1 MRFLRRASD
10 QTFLSLQVRNFR
22 LYMIG
27 QFVSISGTWLQ
38 SFALGYLVIVD
49 LHGSAVD
56 LAVTVALPFLP
67 MLLLGPFGGA
77 VVDRSSKRRI
87 LYLTQS
93 AAGLLALTM
102 GILVTTHE
110 VSLTAIWTIGTL
122 LGVIN
127 LFDNP
132 ARQSFV
138 QEMVGKELL
147 PNAVSLNSA
156 MINMGRIVGPAIGG
170 ALLFVGIA
178 TCFYVNAVSFL
189 ALLGALALMRS
200 SEITPI
206 RTVARARGQIRE
218 GLRYVWCERR
228 AARGARLGRPRRTA
242 RLQLHRDPAA
252 PRARGPARHAC
263 GLLVHHLLDGA
274 RRPLGRPLR
283 RAPLAAD
290 AQAPRRARAVLRR
303 AHGGGRRSRRRC
315 SSPASLIVP
324 MGAASLAFVSTANA
338 TLQLNSKEEM
348 RGRVMSLYAMGFL
361 GTTPIGAIVIAL
373 VAAASSARVAI
384 GVGAAANLVAF
395 VFLTFAARTR
405 ATARGGDVAHRRRS
419 GAYATRRGPSAPSGA
434 RARARRRCCAG
445 SPRCRPRSS
454 RSG

>member
-1 MRFLRRASD
+1 VRFLRRASD

-27 QFVSISGTWLQ
+27 QFISISGTWLQ

-77 VVDRSSKRRI
+77 VVDRSNKRRI

-93 AAGLLALTM
+93 SAGLLALTM

-110 VSLTAIWTIGTL
+110 VSLAAIWTIGAL

-178 TCFYVNAVSFL
+178 ACFYVNAVSFL

-200 SEITPI
+200 SEITRI

-218 GLRYVWCERR
+218 GLRYVWANDELREV
-228 AARGARLGRPRRTA
+228 LVSVV
-242 RLQLHRDPAA
+242 LV
-252 PRARGPARHAC
+252 
-263 GLLVHHLLDGA
+263 GLLAFNFTVTLPLLA
-274 RRPLGRPLR
+274 LGVLHGT
-283 RAPLAAD
+283 RADYSFITCSMGLGGLLGGLF
-290 AQAPRRARAVLRR
+290 V
-303 AHGGGRRSRRRC
+303 AHRSRPTRKLLGALALC
-315 SSPASLIVP
+315 FGVLMGAVAIAPSVLLACLLIVP

-395 VFLTFAARTR
+395 VFLTLAARTR
-405 ATARGGDVAHRRRS
+405 TAAHAAVTSPTVA
-419 GAYATRRGPSAPSGA
+419 
-434 RARARRRCCAG
+434 
-445 SPRCRPRSS
+445 
-454 RSG
+454 

>member
-1 MRFLRRASD
+1 MKFLRRASD

-27 QFVSISGTWLQ
+27 QFISISGTWLQ

-49 LHGSAVD
+49 LHGSPVD

-77 VVDRSSKRRI
+77 VVDRSNKRRI
-87 LYLTQS
+87 LYVTQS

-102 GILVTTHE
+102 GILVSTHH
-110 VSLTAIWTIGTL
+110 VSLAVIWTIGTL

-138 QEMVGKELL
+138 QEMVGKDLL

-178 TCFYVNAVSFL
+178 TCFYVNAASFL
-189 ALLGALALMRS
+189 ALLGALALMRA

-206 RTVARARGQIRE
+206 RTVARASGQIRE
-218 GLRYVWCERR
+218 GLRYVWANDELREVL
-228 AARGARLGRPRRTA
+228 ASVVLV
-242 RLQLHRDPAA
+242 
-252 PRARGPARHAC
+252 
-263 GLLVHHLLDGA
+263 GLLAFNFTVTLPLLA
-274 RRPLGRPLR
+274 LGVLHGT
-283 RAPLAAD
+283 RADYSFISCSMGLGGLLGGLF
-290 AQAPRRARAVLRR
+290 V
-303 AHGGGRRSRRRC
+303 AHRSRPTRKLLGMLALC
-315 SSPASLIVP
+315 FGVLMAAVAIAPSVLVACLLIVP

-338 TLQLNSKEEM
+338 TLQLNSREEM

-384 GVGAAANLVAF
+384 GVGAAANLIAF
-395 VFLTFAARTR
+395 VFLTYAARSR
-405 ATARGGDVAHRRRS
+405 ATVPTTVTSPTVA
-419 GAYATRRGPSAPSGA
+419 
-434 RARARRRCCAG
+434 
-445 SPRCRPRSS
+445 
-454 RSG
+454 